1 MVKGTLR
8 LWQMVDR
15 PKPHEPERVASSCFE
30 TVPETACINPQH
42 EHINETGALIH
53 HDNKASGYVLRL
65 LEQGTP
71 KNSTMY
77 YTLSN
82 HAARSSTTSQCEG
95 TSPCFFD
102 YRAPISRPPPPPPP
116 CPTWAK
122 IPGHKHMQDS
132 GDAVY
137 RFGAAGLGLGTRIC
151 RTSQDC
157 KDDAV
162 GGLVLRVERL
172 GF

>member
-102 YRAPISRPPPPPPP
+102 YRAPISRPPPPPPALSDLGKD
-116 CPTWAK
+116 TWAQAYAGLWGCSLSVWGCGLRV
-122 IPGHKHMQDS
+122 GHQDMQD
-132 GDAVY
+132 V
-137 RFGAAGLGLGTRIC
+137 AGL
-151 RTSQDC
+151 
-157 KDDAV
+157 
-162 GGLVLRVERL
+162 
-172 GF
+172 